1 MEPKNP
7 LLHSQARATSSYAEP
22 EEFSP
27 KACVPFLGSKFRVI
41 LPTIQYARLFLTA
54 TLCTFLV
61 SPIHV
66 CYLTV
71 EYSYISLALSESCV
85 NVDR

>member
-7 LLHSQARATSSYAEP
+7 LPHSQARATSSYQEP
-22 EEFSP
+22 DKSSP
-27 KACVPFLGSKFRVI
+27 KACVPFLEGKFRVI
-41 LPTIQYARLFLTA
+41 LPTIPYVRLFLTA
-54 TLCTFLV
+54 TLCMFLL

-66 CYLTV
+66 CCLIA
-71 EYSYISLALSESCV
+71 ECSYISFALLESCV